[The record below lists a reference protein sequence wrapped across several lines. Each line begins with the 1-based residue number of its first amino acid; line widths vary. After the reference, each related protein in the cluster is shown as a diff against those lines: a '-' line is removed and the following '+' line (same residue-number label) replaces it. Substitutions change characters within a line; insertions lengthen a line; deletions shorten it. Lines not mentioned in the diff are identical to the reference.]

1 MFKIIRGQLDLLHG
15 AELYRRYKVY
25 DEKLDKREDEYIL
38 DREERLNNII
48 DYFSDDKL
56 IIKDINDL
64 SDYYTYKFG
73 INNYIK
79 NNNLIFGCA
88 SLDTEMIELL
98 AERVYELA
106 FEVEGYFE
114 EVNYDI
120 DYQEKKIYVNVE

>member
-1 MFKIIRGQLDLLHG
+1 MIRGQLDLLHG

-25 DEKLDKREDEYIL
+25 DEKLDKIEDEYIL

-48 DYFSDDKL
+48 DYFSGDKL
-56 IIKDINDL
+56 VIKDINDL

-73 INNYIK
+73 INNYIE

>member
-1 MFKIIRGQLDLLHG
+1 MIRGQLDLLHG

-25 DEKLDKREDEYIL
+25 DEKLNKREDEYIL

-48 DYFSDDKL
+48 DYFSDDKI

-73 INNYIK
+73 INNYIE
-79 NNNLIFGCA
+79 NNNLIFGCV

-114 EVNYDI
+114 EVNYNI

>member
-1 MFKIIRGQLDLLHG
+1 MIRGQLDLLHG

-56 IIKDINDL
+56 VIKDINDL

-73 INNYIK
+73 INNYIE

>member
-1 MFKIIRGQLDLLHG
+1 MIRGQLDLLHG

-73 INNYIK
+73 INNYIE

-98 AERVYELA
+98 AERVCELA
-106 FEVEGYFE
+106 FEVEGYFK

>member
-1 MFKIIRGQLDLLHG
+1 MIRGQLDLLHG

-38 DREERLNNII
+38 VREERLNNII

-56 IIKDINDL
+56 VIKDINDL

-73 INNYIK
+73 INNYIE